1 MRESD
6 DEIDDEIVAGEFC
19 EKTDGKMMAQDAP
32 LPPPGQLSAAS
43 LTAYTAHCPLPIGT
57 IQLKRFKMH
66 CKMQCSAVLGVVL
79 CSVVQQCNVVE
90 ECSVEGWLE
99 RTDQIGR
106 FGLSRDHF
114 TLS

>member
-43 LTAYTAHCPLPIGT
+43 LTAYTAHCPLAST

-66 CKMQCSAVLGVVL
+66 
-79 CSVVQQCNVVE
+79 
-90 ECSVEGWLE
+90 
-99 RTDQIGR
+99 
-106 FGLSRDHF
+106 
-114 TLS
+114 